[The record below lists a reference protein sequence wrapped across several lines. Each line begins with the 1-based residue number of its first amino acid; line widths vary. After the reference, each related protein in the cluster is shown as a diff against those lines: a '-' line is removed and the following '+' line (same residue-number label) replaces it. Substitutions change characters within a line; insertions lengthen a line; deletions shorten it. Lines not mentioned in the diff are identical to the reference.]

1 MKTTPSCDQ
10 VEEVALYFFSSYLYG
25 DLRADIMMQLI
36 CFPEGTS
43 RNHDFNTVVYIASQS
58 RAYKRVWG
66 SIEFPVP
73 LISGIVA
80 FKKFKCSRCPYYVY
94 WLGICIPAAGA
105 PVYRIPS
112 LERLSI
118 CNIMAAPCYYISS
131 RHAVRTKNV
140 DLHMK
145 FTWNR
150 KEQKRENGMDN
161 EKRTRLDYWFPFV
174 IFGVGKANQMECN
187 SSSTE
192 MKRYITQVRRFAT
205 HTQDP

>member
-1 MKTTPSCDQ
+1 MKTTPSCNQ
-10 VEEVALYFFSSYLYG
+10 VEEVALYFFSSYLYLPYIYG
-25 DLRADIMMQLI
+25 DLRADVMMQLI

-43 RNHDFNTVVYIASQS
+43 RYHDFNTVVYIAYSLSLELINVYEVQLNFQFHLLVASS
-58 RAYKRVWG
+58 RLKNSNA
-66 SIEFPVP
+66 PVA
-73 LISGIVA
+73 LIMYIGLI
-80 FKKFKCSRCPYYVY
+80 Y
-94 WLGICIPAAGA
+94 AAGA

-150 KEQKRENGMDN
+150 KQQKRENGMDN
-161 EKRTRLDYWFPFV
+161 GKRARLDY
-174 IFGVGKANQMECN
+174 
-187 SSSTE
+187 
-192 MKRYITQVRRFAT
+192 
-205 HTQDP
+205 

>member
-1 MKTTPSCDQ
+1 M
-10 VEEVALYFFSSYLYG
+10 ALYFFSSYLYLPYIYG
-25 DLRADIMMQLI
+25 DLRADVMMQLI

-43 RNHDFNTVVYIASQS
+43 RYHDFNTVVYIAYSLSLELINVYEVQLNFQFHLLVVSS
-58 RAYKRVWG
+58 RLKNSNA
-66 SIEFPVP
+66 PVA
-73 LISGIVA
+73 LIMYIGL
-80 FKKFKCSRCPYYVY
+80 VY
-94 WLGICIPAAGA
+94 AAGA

-150 KEQKRENGMDN
+150 KQQKRENGMDN
-161 EKRTRLDYWFPFV
+161 GKRARLDY
-174 IFGVGKANQMECN
+174 
-187 SSSTE
+187 
-192 MKRYITQVRRFAT
+192 
-205 HTQDP
+205 